1 MDVLLGVSKTQ
12 AVFTGI
18 TKLWRDRILFK
29 GAVCKKCI
37 SNNHKMALI
46 CH

>member
-1 MDVLLGVSKTQ
+1 MLVIVMHL
-12 AVFTGI
+12 
-18 TKLWRDRILFK
+18 K